1 SLDDLFI
8 GASASY
14 TGVFLL
20 QQPNGTF
27 IQKELPPAT
36 GRDVRKPEMMGVLL
50 FDADGDGDLDLYTCS
65 GSNEFK
71 ANTRNYQDQLYVNT
85 GRGNFAY
92 DSAALPLNFT
102 SKSCVKAA
110 DFDGDGD
117 LDLFIGGRVHPERY
131 PEPVSSFIY
140 RNDSKD
146 GKIKFTDVT
155 AEVAPFLKDIG
166 LVCDAVWSDYDNDGW
181 VDLVLAGEW
190 MPITILKNNKGKF
203 QHQTT
208 NSRLQTLFGWWS
220 SITAGDFDN
229 DGDIDYVVGNLGLNS
244 FFKASE
250 QEPVKIYAADFD
262 GDQAY
267 DAIPTL
273 YLPDKN
279 GQRKEYPANVRD
291 DMVKQMIGTRRKF
304 PNYKSYADAD
314 VNLLLSKEEQ
324 QKALVL
330 KANFFA
336 SCLLQNKGNG
346 QFDVKPLPLPAQLA
360 PLNGMV
366 AEDVNGDGF
375 LDLVINGND
384 FGNEVVNGRYDA
396 LNGLVLLGKGDGSFQ
411 PLNLQ
416 HSGFFIPGDGKGLA
430 KLVIN
435 NQYSLAATQN
445 RDKLQVFSLQHT
457 PKIIRLR
464 NDDVSAIIYL
474 KNGHKRKEEV
484 YYGSSFLSQ
493 SARFITLND
502 AVQQVEIVNTKG
514 QKRMIKPQ

>member
-1 SLDDLFI
+1 
-8 GASASY
+8 
-14 TGVFLL
+14 
-20 QQPNGTF
+20 
-27 IQKELPPAT
+27 
-36 GRDVRKPEMMGVLL
+36 
-50 FDADGDGDLDLYTCS
+50 
-65 GSNEFK
+65 
-71 ANTRNYQDQLYVNT
+71 
-85 GRGNFAY
+85 
-92 DSAALPLNFT
+92 
-102 SKSCVKAA
+102 
-110 DFDGDGD
+110 
-117 LDLFIGGRVHPERY
+117 
-131 PEPVSSFIY
+131 
-140 RNDSKD
+140 
-146 GKIKFTDVT
+146 
-155 AEVAPFLKDIG
+155 
-166 LVCDAVWSDYDNDGW
+166 
-181 VDLVLAGEW
+181 
-190 MPITILKNNKGKF
+190 
-203 QHQTT
+203 
-208 NSRLQTLFGWWS
+208 RLQTLFGWWS

-314 VNLLLSKEEQ
+314 VNVLLSKEEQ

-330 KANFFA
+330 KANYFA

-502 AVQQVEIVNTKG
+502 AVQQVEIANTKG
-514 QKRMIKPQ
+514 QKRMVKP